1 MKTLSLI
8 QQRAWTGCTDD
19 PVETTL
25 LELVEA
31 LGDLTDD
38 DREIVAVVLQ
48 LLREGRVRLTG
59 SFKDQRLAVA

>member
-1 MKTLSLI
+1 MKTLTLI
-8 QQRAWTGCTDD
+8 RQRVRTEYTED